1 MLSPGFL
8 AAAET
13 SSIAATDGRAGASGC
28 CGVPGSVGG
37 GVSGTPWNNG
47 NAAGATCD
55 GGPVCASGWRSVAVP
70 FRVAAVAERPTAG
83 GTGPVTTEGSGRGSG
98 NAWDSGNTWDSGNV
112 WGSGNAWG
120 TAGVGVAGAGGK
132 TVGWFATGCAVG
144 TAG

>member
-28 CGVPGSVGG
+28 GGVPGSVGG
-37 GVSGTPWNNG
+37 GVSGTPWTKG

-70 FRVAAVAERPTAG
+70 FRVAAVAECPTAD
-83 GTGPVTTEGSGRGSG
+83 GTDPVTTEGSSRGSG
-98 NAWDSGNTWDSGNV
+98 NAW
-112 WGSGNAWG
+112 
-120 TAGVGVAGAGGK
+120 GVGVAGAGGK